1 MKKEKLLEILISESE
16 NLDGKKILFCEKAH
30 EISKVNNVS
39 LSEIGTLCNE
49 KGIRIKKCQ
58 LGCF

>member
-16 NLDGKKILFCEKAH
+16 NQNDKKILFCEKAH
-30 EISKVNNVS
+30 NISKANNVS
-39 LSEIGTLCNE
+39 LSEIGKLCNVE
-49 KGIRIKKCQ
+49 KIRIKKCQ